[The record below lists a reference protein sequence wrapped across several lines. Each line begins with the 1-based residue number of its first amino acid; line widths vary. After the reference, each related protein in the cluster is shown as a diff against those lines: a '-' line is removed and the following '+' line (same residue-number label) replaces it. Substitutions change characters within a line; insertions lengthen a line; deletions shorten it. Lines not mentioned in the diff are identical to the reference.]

1 MATKLQTVSELT
13 AQTMKRL
20 TRSHEEWIS
29 FLDTAA
35 WLYKYPWHEQVMIYA
50 QRPDAIACASFD
62 TWHLPR
68 FRRWI
73 NSGAKG
79 IALIDDSGER
89 PALKY
94 VYDVSD
100 TNTRYNIPFKLWE
113 LRGEHEAQVMDELT
127 DHFGD
132 IPEYAGLPFPDKL
145 MGIIHIAVEDNA
157 EDYLN
162 ALYKVTDGSSLDDLD
177 KLNIEVSFKRA
188 LEVSIGYMAL
198 TRLGFDAREYYEHED
213 FIHVFDFNTSQT
225 LSQLGAATG
234 DIAVMVLR
242 QIERSVRG
250 IEKQERDTLADSI
263 MLIENQIEK
272 ENERSVSH
280 ERDNVQQERGL
291 SDPRYSDGRAADG
304 TDRQI
309 RDDAET
315 LFEGKPQGN
324 VQPSSDERQA
334 DRASL
339 GDRQDGAGA
348 GRADNGADGEN
359 RGTDRGTESR
369 RPNGLGGADEQ
380 HQAPGGGNRIGG
392 ADLQLK
398 QDEATEA
405 ESEKLPAFLSEEKI
419 FGLLQKAFYTRGHS
433 KEEIIAYFAEH
444 SGTDERDAF
453 IKDAFEQKV
462 YNGIPVNG
470 VMCGY
475 RAQPEG
481 LLMWEGN
488 YLTRTSE
495 SRFSWA
501 LIEGFIEQLIERGE
515 FAEVYQPQL
524 FLSVPEQLSLIEQ
537 NTKRQPLPLA
547 VSQQAIDE
555 VLCSAGN
562 NQNANLRICA
572 YVQSGKS
579 NAQLAG
585 FLCEEYGTGGFGVH
599 TSDGMMVS
607 AWWDADGIRIAQ
619 GRRTALSS
627 HGSRRRSVPVS
638 F

>member
-20 TRSHEEWIS
+20 TRSHEEWMS

-50 QRPDAIACASFD
+50 QRPDATACASFD

-113 LRGEHEAQVMDELT
+113 LREEHEAQVMDELT

-162 ALYKVTDGSSLDDLD
+162 ALYKVTDGSYLDDLD

-188 LEVSIGYMAL
+188 LEASIGYMAL

-213 FIHVFDFNTSQT
+213 FIPVFDFNTSQT

-242 QIERSVRG
+242 QIERSVRS

-263 MLIENQIEK
+263 MLIENEIDK

-280 ERDNVQQERGL
+280 ERDNVQQKRGL
-291 SDPRYSDGRAADG
+291 YDTRYSDGRAADG

-339 GDRQDGAGA
+339 GDRRDGAGA
-348 GRADNGADGEN
+348 GRPDNGADGEN
-359 RGTDRGTESR
+359 RGTDRGTESQ
-369 RPNGLGGADEQ
+369 RPNGMGGADEQ
-380 HQAPGGGNRIGG
+380 HQAPGGGNRTDG
-392 ADLQLK
+392 ADIQLK
-398 QDEATEA
+398 QNEAA
-405 ESEKLPAFLSEEKI
+405 E
-419 FGLLQKAFYTRGHS
+419 
-433 KEEIIAYFAEH
+433 
-444 SGTDERDAF
+444 
-453 IKDAFEQKV
+453 
-462 YNGIPVNG
+462 
-470 VMCGY
+470 
-475 RAQPEG
+475 
-481 LLMWEGN
+481 
-488 YLTRTSE
+488 
-495 SRFSWA
+495 
-501 LIEGFIEQLIERGE
+501 
-515 FAEVYQPQL
+515 
-524 FLSVPEQLSLIEQ
+524 
-537 NTKRQPLPLA
+537 
-547 VSQQAIDE
+547 
-555 VLCSAGN
+555 
-562 NQNANLRICA
+562 
-572 YVQSGKS
+572 
-579 NAQLAG
+579 
-585 FLCEEYGTGGFGVH
+585 
-599 TSDGMMVS
+599 
-607 AWWDADGIRIAQ
+607 
-619 GRRTALSS
+619 
-627 HGSRRRSVPVS
+627 
-638 F
+638 